1 MSSIHKLLEPPKD
14 GIKGLTENWQS
25 DIFASFLVFMLALPL
40 ALSVAVAAQLPVSAG
55 ILSALVGSLIISF
68 LSGSRLTIK
77 SPSISFIPIILVA
90 VHTLGYGYE
99 NDYRFF
105 MAALIVAGVL
115 QIILGLIRAGN
126 ILSIVPESV
135 VYGILASLG
144 LVIVFHQL
152 YYLLGSSTEA
162 FTFWGLLADI
172 PNLFFSINGDIAIIG
187 VLSLLII
194 FGFSSLQFRYVNILP
209 TPMLIVLTGIILAF
223 FMNIQGK
230 YEGEFL
236 VELPESILPEQIT
249 AHFSKWASY
258 NFIEL
263 VFLLLLIASLE
274 TILNVRSID
283 ALDFFRRKSKLN
295 RELMAMGL
303 GNTICGLL
311 GAVPIISSMERSA
324 TNVNG
329 GAKTH
334 WANFFHGV
342 FFVLFVVLLMGW
354 IHMIPV
360 ASFAAIVIYFSF
372 KLISPK
378 LFADIGKI
386 GKDQL
391 FLFIITFITSL
402 FLGILIG
409 FLVGVIATLGVY
421 LYLKAGFKSLFNIKM
436 RTVDFGDN
444 RYTLKI
450 RSEALASNYL
460 FLRKELKKYPPDAHI
475 YLDFTKSPLVDY
487 TFLELVYHYA
497 YSSGRTEGSI
507 ELQGLEDHKTI
518 SEHPLATR
526 KMVKRKRFEMQNMS
540 TNFNERQL
548 DVLGVASINNA
559 KLRHHLTYDGSKLQG
574 FSFSLGYEIKY
585 RENKFTKKHE
595 FAKLEFSDI
604 FLSKGLRMSE
614 QSHKMSVLLVTD
626 IEKYIPAFHLS
637 REGLFSKIVQVFG
650 YEDIDFDEYPDFS
663 ERYLLTGANP
673 IEIRNFFDSNIIE
686 FFEEHQGFQVES
698 RNNNLLIYRERNLMT
713 RTEME
718 DTIEF
723 AETFLDIIH
732 EEEKEVLTETI
743 F

>member
-40 ALSVAVAAQLPVSAG
+40 ALSVAVATQLPVSAG
-55 ILSALVGSLIISF
+55 ILSALVGSLMISF
-68 LSGSRLTIK
+68 LSGSQLTIK
-77 SPSISFIPIILVA
+77 SPSISFVPIILVA
-90 VHTLGYGYE
+90 IHTLGYHE

-105 MAALIVAGVL
+105 MAALVVAGAL
-115 QIILGLIRAGN
+115 QILLGLVRAGN
-126 ILSIVPESV
+126 ILSILPEAV
-135 VYGILASLG
+135 LYGLLASLG
-144 LVIVFHQL
+144 LILVLHQV
-152 YYLLGSSTEA
+152 YYLLGSSTDA
-162 FTFWGLLADI
+162 YTFWGLLGDI

-187 VLSLLII
+187 VLSLLIL
-194 FGFSSLQFRYVNILP
+194 FGFSSLQFRYINILP
-209 TPMLIVLTGIILAF
+209 IPMIIILLGIALTF
-223 FMNIQGK
+223 FMNIPGK
-230 YEGEFL
+230 YEGNFL
-236 VELPESILPEQIT
+236 VELPETIIPDQIT
-249 AHFSKWASY
+249 ANFSKWANY

-263 VFLLLLIASLE
+263 VLLLVLVASLE

-303 GNTICGLL
+303 GNAICGLL

-329 GAKTH
+329 GAKTR
-334 WANFFHGV
+334 WANFFHGL
-342 FFVLFVVLLMGW
+342 FFILFTVLLLGW
-354 IHMIPV
+354 VTWIPV

-378 LFADIGKI
+378 LLNDIQKI

-391 FLFIITFITSL
+391 FLFVITFVASAS
-402 FLGILIG
+402 LGILIG
-409 FLVGVIATLGVY
+409 LLVGIISTLGIY
-421 LYLKAGFKSLFNIKM
+421 LYLKADFKSLFNIKI
-436 RTVDFGDN
+436 RTVDFGNN
-444 RYTLKI
+444 RYTVKM

-460 FLRKELKKYPPDAHI
+460 ILRKELKKYPPDAHI

-526 KMVKRKRFEMQNMS
+526 KMIKKRRFEMQNMS

-585 RENKFTKKHE
+585 RENKFTKKHD
-595 FAKLEFSDI
+595 FAKLELSDI

-614 QSHKMSVLLVTD
+614 QSHKMTVLLVTD

-637 REGLFSKIVQVFG
+637 KEGIFSKIVQVFG
-650 YEDIDFDEYPDFS
+650 YDDIDFDEYPEFS
-663 ERYLLTGANP
+663 DRYLLTGANP
-673 IEIRNFFDSNIIE
+673 NEIRNFFDNEMLE

-698 RNNNLLIYRERNLMT
+698 RNNNLLIYRERHLMT

-732 EEEKEVLTETI
+732 KVKTEVLTETI